1 MKSKN
6 RAKTRNP
13 FESTQLPK
21 KSKIKPFSSQN
32 FHKIIPKKN
41 FSTKILQNPKNKQSK
56 IIPKKKMLIKSKS
69 QINNEDSSTNFL
81 SGFNEKKIFY
91 KKTRKDKI
99 NPNRKSES
107 ESFFIN
113 FKLGEKDSFMESIFK
128 SRLKINENENN
139 KKINLKNNFDYCRVN
154 KDSGKNENDS
164 LEIYDFNDET
174 NVKYVL
180 KNLSTTLSCDKSD
193 VNNNLSNIF
202 EELNEENWDN
212 DEGKDKIINDIKIF
226 EVNKNL
232 VNLSQKI

>member
-1 MKSKN
+1 
-6 RAKTRNP
+6 
-13 FESTQLPK
+13 
-21 KSKIKPFSSQN
+21 
-32 FHKIIPKKN
+32 
-41 FSTKILQNPKNKQSK
+41 
-56 IIPKKKMLIKSKS
+56 MLIKSKS
-69 QINNEDSSTNFL
+69 QLNNEDSSTNFL

-99 NPNRKSES
+99 SPNIKSES

-128 SRLKINENENN
+128 SRLKINGNENN

-180 KNLSTTLSCDKSD
+180 KNLSTTLSCDKSE

-212 DEGKDKIINDIKIF
+212 DEEKDKIINDIKIF